1 MPRTAD
7 PSKRIMHPSY
17 RWAWLF
23 VRGDVYY
30 TSIHSQQ
37 IKSTGIVV
45 SKKNLK
51 QALDILDKRLRE
63 YQNPELKDKPKVP
76 TITEAVKE
84 FIATRHG
91 KVAPRTIAQYL
102 GIYEQYLPFELDA
115 NDTNAIRSAIV
126 EKLAASKVNSTTK
139 NGHMK
144 KLRALFAYCVE
155 VGLCE
160 KNPVAKSMVPG
171 IVKAEVKAFTQ
182 QEIDAIIKQLRS
194 GGSYTKHPRE
204 REELILLIR
213 LLATTGMRIAEAL
226 KLTKDDLLPDGIRI
240 DGKRE
245 SFNKPKIRYFPFA
258 LIPEVRSIC
267 EELKAFSPSNPS
279 SKLFTWQNRTNPADN
294 LKQAMIAL
302 GIDHNRKSMH
312 SLRKTALNRWEKEL
326 GLPAEIRN
334 MLAGHT
340 SAVKSNYYRE
350 HTLEDTISTIA
361 GLKDFA
367 LRV

>member
-37 IKSTGIVV
+37 IKSTGIIAN
-45 SKKNLK
+45 KKNLK
-51 QALDILDKRLRE
+51 LAHDMLDKRLRE
-63 YQNPELKDKPKVP
+63 YLNPELKELKKSP
-76 TITEAVKE
+76 TVADAVKE

-91 KVAPRTIAQYL
+91 KVAPRTIAQYI
-102 GIYEQYLPFELDA
+102 GIFEQYLSFEQDVS
-115 NDTNAIRSAIV
+115 DTDSIRSAIV
-126 EKLAASKVNSTTK
+126 QHLAASSANATTK
-139 NGHMK
+139 NWHAK
-144 KLRALFAYCVE
+144 KLRALFSYCVD

-160 KNPVAKSMVPG
+160 KNPIARSMVPSV
-171 IVKAEVKAFTQ
+171 VKAEPKPFTQ
-182 QEIDAIIKQLRS
+182 QELDAIITQLRS
-194 GGSYTKHPRE
+194 GASHERYKRE

-226 KLTKDDLLPDGIRI
+226 KLTKADLLPAGIRI
-240 DGKRE
+240 DGKRV
-245 SFNKPKIRYFPFA
+245 SFNKSKIRYFPFA
-258 LIPEVRSIC
+258 LIPEVESIC
-267 EELKAFSPSNPS
+267 NELRTFNPGP
-279 SKLFTWQNRTNPADN
+279 KVFRWANRTNPADN
-294 LKQAMIAL
+294 MRQAMLAL
-302 GIDHNRKSMH
+302 GMDAERKSLH

-340 SAVKSNYYRE
+340 SDMKSHYYRE

-361 GLKDFA
+361 GLKDFTF
-367 LRV
+367 RV